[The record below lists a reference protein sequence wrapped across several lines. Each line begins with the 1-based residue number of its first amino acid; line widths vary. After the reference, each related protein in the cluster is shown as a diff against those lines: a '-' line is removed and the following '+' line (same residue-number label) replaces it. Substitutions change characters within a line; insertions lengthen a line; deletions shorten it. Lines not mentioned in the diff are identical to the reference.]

1 MCRWVTFISTEDMF
15 LSDLVLKASNS
26 LVDQA
31 IDASFHPGFAQ
42 RFNHTVNADGFG
54 VGWYHEHSAKP
65 ALFKDTEP
73 AWSNSNLRE
82 ICNVT
87 KSRCII
93 AHVRAASPGM
103 GVHLPNVHPFKA
115 GRLLVRRTNPSC
127 MPGCVFDCCC

>member
-1 MCRWVTFISTEDMF
+1 MF